1 MIRILIADDQPL
13 SRQGLAAILSLA
25 DDMEIIGEAESGLQA
40 ITQSLQLTPDVIL
53 MDVQMPGCNGI
64 EATQEILKTL
74 KECHILM
81 LTTFDEDEYVVN
93 ALKAGAT
100 GYLLKDTRAND
111 LISAIRLVHTGHIQM
126 GPTIAPKV
134 LQRLQPFVPKEKQEV
149 LQFLSQREQEILHLV
164 GEGLTNQEIA
174 GKLSLTEGTVKNY
187 VSNVLTHLG
196 VRDRTQA
203 ALWAHRH
210 LVVTS

>member
-1 MIRILIADDQPL
+1 
-13 SRQGLAAILSLA
+13 
-25 DDMEIIGEAESGLQA
+25 MEIVGEAESGLQA
-40 ITQSLQLTPDVIL
+40 ITQALKLTPDVIL

-174 GKLSLTEGTVKNY
+174 RKLSLTEGTVKNY

-210 LVVTS
+210 LAVTS

>member
-1 MIRILIADDQPL
+1 MLIVDDQPL
-13 SRQGLAAILSLA
+13 ARQGLVAILSLA
-25 DDMEIIGEAESGLQA
+25 DDMEVAGEAESGLQA
-40 ITQSLQLTPDVIL
+40 ISQALKLSPDVIL
-53 MDVQMPGCNGI
+53 MDIQMPGCNGI

-74 KECHILM
+74 SSCHILM
-81 LTTFDEDEYVVN
+81 LTTFDEDEYIIN

-100 GYLLKDTRAND
+100 GYLLKDTKGED
-111 LISAIRLVHTGHIQM
+111 LLSAIRLVHSGHIQIS
-126 GPTIAPKV
+126 PSVAPKV
-134 LQRLQPFVPKEKQEV
+134 LQRLQPYVSKEKNEI
-149 LQFLSQREQEILHLV
+149 LKFLSQREQEILHLI

-174 GKLSLTEGTVKNY
+174 AKLSLTEGTVKNY

-210 LVVTS
+210 LVLTQ

>member
-1 MIRILIADDQPL
+1 MIRILIVDDQPL
-13 SRQGLAAILSLA
+13 ARQGLVAILSLA
-25 DDMEIIGEAESGLQA
+25 DDMEVVGEAESGLQGV
-40 ITQSLQLTPDVIL
+40 TQALKLTPDVIL

-64 EATQEILKTL
+64 EATQEILKSVSD
-74 KECHILM
+74 CHILM
-81 LTTFDEDEYVVN
+81 LTTFDEDEYVLN

-100 GYLLKDTRAND
+100 GYLLKDTRADD
-111 LISAIRLVHTGHIQM
+111 LLAAIRLVHSGHIQM

-134 LQRLQPFVPKEKQEV
+134 LQRLQPYVPKEKHEI
-149 LQFLSQREQEILHLV
+149 LKFLSQREQEILHLV
-164 GEGLTNQEIA
+164 GEGLTNHEIA
-174 GKLSLTEGTVKNY
+174 GKLCLTEGTVKNY

-210 LVVTS
+210 LVLTS